1 MYKLITDYYEQRG
14 LKWPQDA
21 DEALD
26 WALTELAEA
35 KELLLD
41 RKGGWTRNNPGNK
54 TPFQPSSAFAEELGD
69 IIMMVLV
76 AGIVEGVE
84 PLTALT
90 SKIKTQTTGD
100 HLTTRITISLSP
112 NRGRRHP
119 LLARPA
125 GEPLSLHPDGHPPGP
140 RSAKR
145 MARPTWTPSAACCA
159 RSSPTSQSPPLL
171 KAPAKRIRN

>member
-54 TPFQPSSAFAEELGD
+54 RHFSQQRFAEELGD

-90 SKIKTQTTGD
+90 SKIKRK
-100 HLTTRITISLSP
+100 LREIT
-112 NRGRRHP
+112 
-119 LLARPA
+119 
-125 GEPLSLHPDGHPPGP
+125 
-140 RSAKR
+140 
-145 MARPTWTPSAACCA
+145 
-159 RSSPTSQSPPLL
+159 
-171 KAPAKRIRN
+171 